1 MIDSDLQSRI
11 IQSLAS
17 GESLSS
23 REIAAACDASRW
35 AVVQLIHTELR
46 PQLARD
52 ALFCWRLRDEDDA
65 LVNSIDG
72 IEASSRTFF
81 ASFLERRGL
90 VRPDERELYKYRCSG
105 AEFETLHLAI
115 SDVVDFDPLGRSRPF
130 FAPLFVLYAAEW
142 WRRHQGTGAWAWEP
156 VFESLELDIGNVMS
170 IYPSVLAGLEAWK
183 RPLLR
188 SQHGRMFLVTLACEG
203 GLPLQVMKSE
213 GARLREFFRQV
224 LEDYGLYLRSG
235 VSAAELARRNELYLR
250 RSLRQEIVFE
260 LGGQLVETI
269 WALQSRVQGARDPVA
284 ELDNL
289 EPDWRQQLP
298 FEVDDGVAAAFLH
311 NLMQTAHRIRQGA
324 TDEFRLNRSLV
335 NAGAWMLQAS
345 LSFPPTVDETWMVA
359 ATGLVP
365 SDLPQRGQFVLTSSS
380 GRKRPALNVTQRYRG
395 ERVGYVLERLEG
407 VDVEGALAAEGWS
420 IQFESNRGSGARRE
434 IRGGSALSTETPW
447 IFTEVDDGRWRFIG
461 QGSVR
466 TRFSECAVALPAS
479 FAPKKGERLGEVLGR
494 EVLRLDESIHLVDPD
509 GERFRL
515 LLAQK
520 EEQAIVVQV
529 DGNRFELGAD
539 DREVFVGLPILREV
553 LADER
558 LRTIAPAS
566 IQWRAIG
573 TREWRSWGADCLGR
587 VSVRVVHAEE
597 TRFLQTLEILPKDF
611 SVRLK
616 GDSATAGS
624 LELETLVPFAVRP
637 TESEE
642 FNAEVVES
650 GTVVTVRLRV
660 ESARRVPATVT
671 LQLDFGEDRRVSL
684 ALPFPARGARY
695 IGRGDRII
703 PFGGSVSVDELA
715 LCRLEVFATGG
726 ARRFTIDGV
735 LGAADVSPSE
745 MIAFPFDLP
754 EPRNGRIVLELR
766 RLAPDIQ
773 GLLSETDDG
782 EAFVSLTVD
791 GVGPNKLEVR
801 RYDIDFEVELDR
813 DIATLPPA
821 GGPDTVSVEMIPLW
835 EPGAPREP
843 LSLNSSL
850 GGWTLAM
857 PSRAAGPWLLIG
869 RTRDGVS
876 IRPRLVSVEGDVS
889 VRPPLAAAISLGQF
903 QAKDAIKAELQALAE
918 RPLDEE
924 WTTVLTILKL
934 SAELP
939 ASSFHV
945 TAVLC
950 QDVAAAVLVLIHA
963 GADRQL
969 VWDTLARAGLDWTVV
984 PFQTWYQMLSG
995 FAATLSEQLAGT
1007 MPDVDEL
1014 AAREVNAVLQFL
1026 EESPERS
1033 SMEATWLFLR
1043 TKLFD
1048 LAPGGIVGTHPDS
1061 VIHALQTERA
1071 QLVTRQV
1078 DARWPNGPR
1087 LVGRLEKTNDG
1098 FKAFLKKVG
1107 ATDFR
1112 TPVIAAPLFAARTA
1126 ALGGEHVGRRLR
1138 GELRRLR
1145 RFDSEWFDAAYRL
1158 ALVKY
1163 LNHAYPAE
1171 AD

>member
-1 MIDSDLQSRI
+1 MTEPD
-11 IQSLAS
+11 LAS
-17 GESLSS
+17 RALAVLSRGETYST
-23 REIAAACDASRW
+23 REIAAGCDAPRRMV
-35 AVVQLIHTELR
+35 AQLLHTTLR
-46 PQLARD
+46 PNVARD
-52 ALFCWRLRDEDDA
+52 ALFCWRLRDKDDPSPPEA
-65 LVNSIDG
+65 DG
-72 IEASSRTFF
+72 IGTIPL
-81 ASFLERRGL
+81 SFIPLFLARRGL
-90 VRPDERELYKYRCSG
+90 MRPDGRELYKYRCSE
-105 AEFETLHLAI
+105 AEFEALHLAI
-115 SDVVDFDPLGRSRPF
+115 SDVVDFDPFGRSRTVF
-130 FAPLFVLYAAEW
+130 GPLFVLYAAEW

-156 VFESLELDIGNVMS
+156 VFESLDLKVGNILSVYPTVVSGLDS
-170 IYPSVLAGLEAWK
+170 WK

-188 SQHGRMFLVTLACEG
+188 NRHGRMFLVTLGCEG

-224 LEDYGLYLRSG
+224 LEDYGLYSRSG
-235 VSAAELARRNELYLR
+235 VPVAELARRNERYLR
-250 RSLRQEIVFE
+250 PSLRQEIVFE

-269 WALQSRVQGARDPVA
+269 WGLQARVRGAKDPVA

-289 EPDWRQQLP
+289 EPEWRQQLP
-298 FEVDDGVAAAFLH
+298 FEVDDGVAAAFLN
-311 NLMQTAHRIRQGA
+311 NLVQTAHRIRQGGS
-324 TDEFRLNRSLV
+324 DEFRLNRSLV
-335 NAGAWMLQAS
+335 NAGGWLLQAS
-345 LSFPPTVDETWMVA
+345 LSFPPSVDETWMVA
-359 ATGLVP
+359 ATGLAS
-365 SDLPQRGQFVLTSSS
+365 SDLPQRGQFVLNSSS

-395 ERVGYVLERLEG
+395 EKVGYVLERLEG
-407 VDVEGALAAEGWS
+407 IDVEGALAGEGWS

-434 IRGGSALSTETPW
+434 IRGGSALSTQTPW

-479 FAPKKGERLGEVLGR
+479 FAPEKGERLGEVLGR
-494 EVLRLDESIHLVDPD
+494 EILRFDESIDLWDPD

-539 DREVFVGLPILREV
+539 DREVFVGVPILREV

-573 TREWRSWGADCLGR
+573 TKEWRSWGPYCLGR
-587 VSVRVVHAEE
+587 VTVRIVHAEE
-597 TRFLQTLEILPKDF
+597 TRFLQTFEILPKDF
-611 SVRLK
+611 TLRLK
-616 GDSATAGS
+616 GESATAGS
-624 LELETLVPFAVRP
+624 LELESQIPFAVRP
-637 TESEE
+637 AESEE
-642 FNAEVVES
+642 VITEVSQS
-650 GTVVTVRLRV
+650 GTVITARVRV
-660 ESARRVPATVT
+660 ESARRVPAS
-671 LQLDFGEDRRVSL
+671 LPMQLDFGDDRRTTVV
-684 ALPFPARGARY
+684 LPFPARGARY
-695 IGRGDRII
+695 VGRADRII
-703 PFGGSVSVDELA
+703 PFGGSVSIDELL

-735 LGAADVSPSE
+735 LSADDNSPSE

-766 RLAPDIQ
+766 RLAPNIQ

-801 RYDIDFEVELDR
+801 RYDVDFEVDLER
-813 DIATLPPA
+813 DLAIPPSVVDAETAT
-821 GGPDTVSVEMIPLW
+821 VEMIPLW
-835 EPGAPREP
+835 DPGAPREP
-843 LSLNSSL
+843 LAFDTSVEAWQLSMS
-850 GGWTLAM
+850 
-857 PSRAAGPWLLIG
+857 SRAAGPWLLIG
-869 RTRDGVS
+869 RAPDGVS

-889 VRPPLAAAISLGQF
+889 GRPPLATAISLGQF

-924 WTTVLTILKL
+924 WSTVLTIVKL
-934 SAELP
+934 SSELP

-945 TAVLC
+945 TSALC
-950 QDVAAAVLVLIHA
+950 QNAAAAVLVLIHA

-969 VWDTLARAGLDWTVV
+969 VWYTLARAGLDWTVV
-984 PFQTWYQMLSG
+984 PFQTWHDMLSS
-995 FAATLSEQLAGT
+995 FAAALSEQLAGT
-1007 MPDVDEL
+1007 MPDADDL
-1014 AAREVNAVLQFL
+1014 AGKEVNAVLQFL

-1033 SMEATWLFLR
+1033 SMEATWIFLR
-1043 TKLFD
+1043 TRLFD
-1048 LAPGGIVGTHPDS
+1048 LAPRGIVGAHPDA
-1061 VIHALQTERA
+1061 VLPALKAARA

-1078 DARWPNGPR
+1078 EMRWPNGPR
-1087 LVGRLEKTNDG
+1087 LVARLEKANDG
-1098 FKAFLKKVG
+1098 VKTFLKKMG

-1112 TPVIAAPLFAARTA
+1112 TAVIAAPLFAARSA
-1126 ALGGEHVGRRLR
+1126 ALGDGHVGRRLR

-1145 RFDSEWFDAAYRL
+1145 QFDAEWFDAAYKL

-1163 LNHAYPAE
+1163 LNHAYPVE